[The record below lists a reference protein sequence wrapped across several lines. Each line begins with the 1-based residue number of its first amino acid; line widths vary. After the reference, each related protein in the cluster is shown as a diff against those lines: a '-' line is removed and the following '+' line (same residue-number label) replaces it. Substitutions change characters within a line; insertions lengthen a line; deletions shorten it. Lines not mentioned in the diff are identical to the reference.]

1 MSSQALSMGLTRA
14 RYGLDGVLCLAVA
27 ILLGWGLVMV
37 ASASVAIGEKM
48 AASSLFFFERQLL
61 FVTVGLVCG
70 VTAFAVPMRSWEN
83 SGPLL
88 LLFAV
93 FLLVM
98 VLIPHVGVKVNHARR
113 WLDFGVVRLQ
123 ASEPARLAMILYL
136 AGYIV
141 RRQQRLQTTLLGLAM
156 PFVPLGLV
164 SLLLLAEPDF
174 GATAILI
181 AVSMLMLFIG
191 GARLLHLGGL
201 FAVVG
206 TSMTLLVLTAAY
218 RMRRLLTFTDPW
230 ADAERS
236 GWQLTQSLIAVGRGE
251 WFGVGLGNSV
261 QKLLYLPEMH
271 TDFIFAIL
279 AEEFGLAGVAALIAL
294 FGVIVWRGFVIGLA
308 AERNNS
314 LFKAYL
320 CYGLSSWLGLQ
331 ALINMAVNMG
341 MLPTK
346 GLTLPFVSYGGS
358 SLITVFVMLALIL
371 RVDHE
376 NRLADARHPEARGPE
391 ARYRDPGARRAGG
404 RNWAGR
410 TLDAVRGLAR
420 NGGARTLRRPS

>member
-1 MSSQALSMGLTRA
+1 MSAQGLSLSLPRA
-14 RYGLDGVLCLAVA
+14 RYGLDGTLCLAVA
-27 ILLGWGLVMV
+27 VLLGWGLVMV

-48 AASSLFFFERQLL
+48 SGSPLYFFERQLV
-61 FVTVGLVCG
+61 FVAMGSVAGAI
-70 VTAFAVPMRSWEN
+70 AFMVPMKSWES

-88 LLFAV
+88 LAFAF
-93 FLLVM
+93 FLLVL
-98 VLIPHVGVKVNHARR
+98 VLIPHIGVRVNSARR
-113 WLDFGVVRLQ
+113 WLDFGVFRLQ

-141 RRQQRLQTTLLGLAM
+141 RRQQRLQTSLLGLAV
-156 PFVPLGLV
+156 PFLPLGLV

-174 GATAILI
+174 GATAILM
-181 AVSMLMLFIG
+181 AVAMLMLFLG
-191 GARLLHLGGL
+191 GARLSYLGGL

-206 TSMTLLVLTAAY
+206 TVLTILVLTAAY
-218 RMRRLLTFTDPW
+218 RMKRLMTFTDPW
-230 ADAERS
+230 ADAEHA

-279 AEEFGLAGVAALIAL
+279 AEEFGLLGVAALLAL
-294 FGVIVWRGFVIGLA
+294 FGVIVWRGFVIGQN
-308 AERNNS
+308 AER
-314 LFKAYL
+314 LDCRFKAYL

-331 ALINMAVNMG
+331 AMINMAVNMG

-346 GLTLPFVSYGGS
+346 GLTLPLVSYGGS
-358 SLITVFVMLALIL
+358 SLITVCVVLALIL

-376 NRLADARHPEARGPE
+376 NRLLEAGHPEASRTTAGIRASRGEP
-391 ARYRDPGARRAGG
+391 RLGWSKLKSLVGRDAGIRR
-404 RNWAGR
+404 RQ
-410 TLDAVRGLAR
+410 
-420 NGGARTLRRPS
+420 S